1 MRFYLVE
8 TKLGWIGLILSAK
21 GLRAT
26 TLPRASRDDALREV
40 AEMGAVEP
48 ASDAE
53 AGDIARRVKALVE
66 GQRAAPPTGSG
77 QALAALIDW
86 NGVTGF
92 RRAVMEEALRI
103 PRGETRTYGWLA
115 ERLGRPRAARAV
127 GRVMATNPLP
137 IVVPCHRVIA
147 SDGSLRGYGAG
158 LPMKEALLRAE
169 GASTT
174 PARRRQ

>member
-1 MRFYLVE
+1 MTSPSGRFYLVE
-8 TKLGWIGLILSAK
+8 TKLGWIGLVLSPGGPA
-21 GLRAT
+21 GVRLRAT

-53 AGDIARRVKALVE
+53 AGETARLVKALAE
-66 GQRAAPPTGSG
+66 GEPA
-77 QALAALIDW
+77 ALAALIDW
-86 NGVTGF
+86 DGATGF
-92 RRAVMEEALRI
+92 RRDVMEEALRI

-115 ERLGRPRAARAV
+115 ERVGRPRAARAV

-137 IVVPCHRVIA
+137 IVVPCHRVIG

-169 GASTT
+169 GA
-174 PARRRQ
+174 Q